1 MTFLDPE
8 ERRFLEAVSK
18 INYVNPFL
26 PERIDFERE
35 ALQADFDES
44 KANWNLLGDDPDFH
58 LVNTRKITNRA
69 YPILV
74 KLQEHL
80 KKSVKVT
87 PRELELYEDTA
98 LFLLYHYYAQQFKDL
113 IIDPQKGQTYKFFK
127 EFAQYWGRLFDIDGY
142 NLPKGEETAHVFACI
157 FQVRRAFLYIF
168 RAIVG
173 RSSVAANLRASVW
186 NSIFTHDMQ
195 RYRRTFFQCMGDFV
209 TLIIGPTGSG
219 KELVA
224 TAIGR
229 SRYIPFHSETLT
241 FENDFAESFFPINLA
256 ALPTTLVE
264 SELFG
269 HRRGAFTGAIE
280 DRRGWLEV
288 CPPEG
293 TVFLDEI
300 GELDPLIQ
308 VKLLRVMQA
317 RTFQSLGSTKTLAF
331 EGKIVAATH
340 RDIHLSMETGKFRKD
355 LYYRLCSDIITTPSL
370 YQQIHESPEV
380 IWDLVGYIAQRIAGS
395 EGERLAE
402 EVKSWI
408 RDKLGLD
415 YTWPGNI
422 RELEQCV
429 RNIMIRREYRPAMEK
444 PQEQDDGFFASMREG
459 KLSLEAICRLYCTR
473 IYNQVGS
480 YAETARRLKIDRRTV
495 KKYVG

>member
-1 MTFLDPE
+1 MAFLDPE

-26 PERIDFERE
+26 PERIDYERE

-74 KLQEHL
+74 KLQEQL
-80 KKSVKVT
+80 RKSVKVT

-113 IIDPQKGQTYKFFK
+113 IIEPQKGQTYKFFK
-127 EFAQYWGRLFDIDGY
+127 EFTQYWGRLFDIDGY
-142 NLPKGEETAHVFACI
+142 NLPKGEEAAHVFACI

-173 RSSVAANLRASVW
+173 RSPVAANLRASVW

-195 RYRRTFFQCMGDFV
+195 RYRRAFFQCMGDFV

-229 SRYIPFHSETLT
+229 SRYIPFHPETLT

-300 GELDPLIQ
+300 GELDPLVQ

-317 RTFQSLGSTKTLAF
+317 RTFQSLGSTKTLGF
-331 EGKIVAATH
+331 KGKIVAATH

-395 EGERLAE
+395 EGERLAK

-429 RNIMIRREYRPAMEK
+429 RNIMIRREYRPVMVK
-444 PQEQDDGFFASMREG
+444 PQEQEDGFIASMWEG
-459 KLSLEAICRLYCTR
+459 RLSLEAICRLYCTQ
-473 IYNQVGS
+473 IYNQVGT